1 MANIDEG
8 AGEPIDR
15 WRHPREARVLTTRL
29 TFLVVSTLSVF
40 ALGVV
45 LLVATEAKEATEFSM
60 ELSAFEG
67 LNATASE
74 TVLSPAFSLKLH
86 VKNSR
91 VLQPWC
97 SDGGEVVV
105 SYSDVALAWCR
116 APCFCVQRR
125 APTELAL
132 LPWGREVGLSDDVL
146 RRLASEL
153 HGGTA
158 QVTVGMKLFYDAKG
172 WSSPESYRGTSLQLF
187 QLLLGSS
194 TERRNK

>member
-8 AGEPIDR
+8 AGEPIDCS
-15 WRHPREARVLTTRL
+15 RHPWEARVLTARL

-74 TVLSPAFSLKLH
+74 TVLSPAWLH
-86 VKNSR
+86 SVSSYTSR
-91 VLQPWC
+91 IP
-97 SDGGEVVV
+97 V
-105 SYSDVALAWCR
+105 SFNLGAPTVARWW
-116 APCFCVQRR
+116 R
-125 APTELAL
+125 APTELPL
-132 LPWGREVGLSDDVL
+132 LAWGREVGLSDDVR

>member
-1 MANIDEG
+1 MASIDEG
-8 AGEPIDR
+8 DGEPIEHS
-15 WRHPREARVLTTRL
+15 RHPWKTIVLIARLS
-29 TFLVVSTLSVF
+29 FLVVSTLSVF

-60 ELSAFEG
+60 ELSTFEG
-67 LNATASE
+67 LNTTASE

-97 SDGGEVVV
+97 SNGGEVVV

-116 APCFCVQRR
+116 LPRFCVQRR

-132 LPWGREVGLSDDVL
+132 LPWGREVGLSEDVR

-158 QVTVGMKLFYDAKG
+158 QVTVGMKLFYDAED

-187 QLLLGSS
+187 PLLLGSS
-194 TERRNK
+194 TERRK